1 MPRASLWFLG
11 KGDKEMSVSHRERLV
26 RCKPKIARNR
36 AYNGGTGQDR
46 GKRLAEGEAG

>member
-11 KGDKEMSVSHRERLV
+11 KGDKEMSVSYRERLV
-26 RCKPKIARNR
+26 RRKRKIARNR
-36 AYNGGTGQDR
+36 AYGGTGQDR